1 MLVAVCTMLPSCR
14 TITNLIHDDEVVA
27 RAGDRVLY
35 RSELSQFIPAEAS
48 PEDSAKLSMQYINTW
63 AVDGLI
69 QDLAVSKL
77 TKQELDVTSELEDY
91 KHSLIKYRYE
101 QRYINDRLD
110 TVVAH
115 SQVDE
120 YYNAHKDMFTLTTPI
135 VKARFLDI
143 MKGSPAVDVLKKKM
157 SSSDFDDLAAADSIA
172 YSSALRY
179 MDSSDQWADVVAY
192 AKNFNVDYGTL
203 LSRVKSDGFVE
214 IEGDDGDLKIGYI
227 VDMRRQGTI
236 APLEYCEQRIKD
248 IIISNRKRVLMSN
261 LEQELL
267 DDALEKGNLIIY

>member
-1 MLVAVCTMLPSCR
+1 MLPSCR

-143 MKGSPAVDVLKKKM
+143 MKGSPAIDVLKKKM